1 VLLMTELGALVADCK
16 KAPPAIRFP
25 EQLRR
30 PRSEGMRMPRQFTDR
45 HDDPV
50 PLGTGV
56 AVGGI

>member
-1 VLLMTELGALVADCK
+1 MTELGALVADCK